1 MIIEKNLINLT
12 NNKNPQIE
20 WSSEIQINSKTT
32 GQKVIQMTVKSMDVN
47 VKSGLLQLIFEY
59 TLLEDWI
66 FPVLNKIVP

>member
-1 MIIEKNLINLT
+1 MIIEENLINLT